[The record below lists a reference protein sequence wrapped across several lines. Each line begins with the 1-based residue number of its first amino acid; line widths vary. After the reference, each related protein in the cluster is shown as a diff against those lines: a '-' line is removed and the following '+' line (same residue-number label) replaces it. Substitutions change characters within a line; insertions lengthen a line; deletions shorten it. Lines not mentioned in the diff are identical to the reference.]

1 MTWQQMWK
9 RCACSHQETF
19 LARPACLETAYPTY
33 RRRPTSCNVRCTSVP
48 ILPCPLTAWPVCGL
62 LLVTCHVV
70 KPATRPLQQCR
81 ESRKC
86 IAALQLDAVTAERN
100 SLHEDLINHRDSK
113 RTVDKQW
120 RLERERC
127 ERLESELA
135 FYQNH
140 SAQALSDRDKVKR
153 WLSS

>member
-1 MTWQQMWK
+1 M
-9 RCACSHQETF
+9 A
-19 LARPACLETAYPTY
+19 TAAGHCVGV
-33 RRRPTSCNVRCTSVP
+33 SLFV
-48 ILPCPLTAWPVCGL
+48 
-62 LLVTCHVV
+62 
-70 KPATRPLQQCR
+70 
-81 ESRKC
+81 
-86 IAALQLDAVTAERN
+86 LQLDAVTADRN

-140 SAQALSDRDKVKR
+140 SAQALSDRDKVRRIGVLIPAIKPDCDA
-153 WLSS
+153 